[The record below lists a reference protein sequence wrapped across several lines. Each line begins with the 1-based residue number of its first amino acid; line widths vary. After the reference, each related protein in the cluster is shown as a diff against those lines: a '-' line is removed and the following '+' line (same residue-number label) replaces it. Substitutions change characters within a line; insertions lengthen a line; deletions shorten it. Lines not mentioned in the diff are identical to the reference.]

1 MAGTTTIG
9 TQAAVEFVT
18 RENYLATLL
27 QQMQVNDS
35 SQLSP
40 FEAVIRVKV
49 AKGVP
54 VESELVALRKL
65 QK

>member
-1 MAGTTTIG
+1 LKALD
-9 TQAAVEFVT
+9 VT
-18 RENYLATLL
+18 EPN
-27 QQMQVNDS
+27 
-35 SQLSP
+35 QLRP

-65 QK
+65 KN